1 MEKITKQLQE
11 ILKQKNQ
18 LATNLNAKG
27 VSASQDETLNT
38 LVPKVM
44 TIVGGSGDVKLGT
57 KEINEDGEYYAYED
71 GLDGFSSVNVQA
83 TKGFDFLAYFVGESN
98 KTGINV
104 KMLGDIPS
112 YGFNKVDGLNEID
125 LTKTKEIA
133 DNAFYNVSDLTK
145 VIAPNPVKVGSYAFS
160 GCSKVE
166 GEITISEEQTEFE
179 DNIFYGCQK
188 LKINV
193 HDKITRT
200 GKYVFYNCAS
210 IDWDHLPPLLEY
222 IPVYTF
228 YKCSNLKI
236 TELPLNVREISQ
248 YAFSYCSSIETLK
261 IPNACETIGA
271 YVFRYCTGLKEVEI
285 GTGIRTMNGTYNFGN
300 CTALEK
306 VTIHATTPPSLSAS
320 SFTNSKALK
329 EIRVP
334 ASALD
339 TYKSYSNWSK
349 YADIMV
355 GIEGE

>member
-57 KEINEDGEYYAYED
+57 KEINEDGEYYAYQDEID
-71 GLDGFSSVNVQA
+71 GYSSVNVGV
-83 TKGFDFLAYFVGESN
+83 TKGFNFLAYFVGESN

-133 DNAFYNVSDLTK
+133 NNAFYGVSNLTK

-160 GCSKVE
+160 GCNKVE
-166 GEITISEEQTEFE
+166 GEITISEEQTIL
-179 DNIFYGCQK
+179 DDYIFNGCQN
-188 LKINV
+188 LKINI
-193 HDKITRT
+193 HDKITQI
-200 GKYVFYNCAS
+200 GKYCFNNCALL
-210 IDWDHLPPLLEY
+210 DCTHLPPLLEY

-228 YKCSNLKI
+228 YKCTNLKI
-236 TELPLNVREISQ
+236 TEIPDGVREISQ
-248 YAFSYCSSIETLK
+248 YAFAYCSGIETLK
-261 IPNACETIGA
+261 LPDSLTNIGT
-271 YVFRYCTGLKEVEI
+271 YVFRYCTGLKELEI
-285 GTGIRTMNGTYNFGN
+285 GTGLNSLNSTYCFGN

-306 VTIHATTPPSLSAS
+306 VTMHSTTPPTLGSNTFYRAD
-320 SFTNSKALK
+320 NLK
-329 EIRVP
+329 LIEVP

-339 TYKSYSNWSK
+339 KYKSASNWSK